1 MNKDS
6 KKEQYKANRT
16 ALIQIS
22 AGLRVLVKAGALD
35 SVNEGLKEIYEK
47 SDSNIEEFRT
57 FWQWKDEG
65 YTINKGSKAFLI
77 WGQPR
82 KGSQIAE
89 GNDEP
94 EDYKYWPLCYLFAN
108 TQVFRPE
115 KEKQPEQEQPHHQRT
130 TAPIFDESMI

>member
-1 MNKDS
+1 MNKDNS
-6 KKEQYKANRT
+6 KIEQYKANRK

-22 AGLRVLVKAGALD
+22 AGLKILVKSGAID
-35 SVNEGLKEIYEK
+35 SINEGLKEIYEA

-65 YTINKGSKAFLI
+65 YTIQKGAKAFLI

-82 KGSQIAE
+82 KGSQVAE
-89 GNDEP
+89 GGEEP

-108 TQVFRPE
+108 TQVYKPIRP
-115 KEKQPEQEQPHHQRT
+115 KQQDEKQQQETPN
-130 TAPIFDESMI
+130 PVFDESLI

>member
-6 KKEQYKANRT
+6 KKEQYRANRT

-47 SDSNIEEFRT
+47 SDPNIEEFRT

-82 KGSQIAE
+82 KGSQMAE
-89 GNDEP
+89 GSDEP

-115 KEKQPEQEQPHHQRT
+115 KEKQPEQEQPSHQRT
-130 TAPIFDESMI
+130 NAPIFDESMI

>member
-1 MNKDS
+1 MNKNS

-22 AGLRVLVKAGALD
+22 AGLRVLVKEGALD

-89 GNDEP
+89 GSDEP

-115 KEKQPEQEQPHHQRT
+115 KEKQPEQEQPRHQRT
-130 TAPIFDESMI
+130 ATPIFDESMI

>member
-22 AGLRVLVKAGALD
+22 AGLRALVKEGALD

-47 SDSNIEEFRT
+47 SDPNIEEFRT

-82 KGSQIAE
+82 KGSQTAE
-89 GNDEP
+89 GSDEP
-94 EDYKYWPLCYLFAN
+94 EDYKYWPICYLFAN

-115 KEKQPEQEQPHHQRT
+115 KEKQPEQEQPRHQRT

>member
-22 AGLRVLVKAGALD
+22 AGLRVLVKAGELD

-89 GNDEP
+89 GSDEP

-115 KEKQPEQEQPHHQRT
+115 KEKQPEQEQPRHQRT

>member
-22 AGLRVLVKAGALD
+22 ASLRVLVKAGAID

-65 YTINKGSKAFLI
+65 YTIKKGSKAFLI

-82 KGSQIAE
+82 KGSQVAE
-89 GNDEP
+89 GSDEP
-94 EDYKYWPLCYLFAN
+94 DEYSFWPLCYLFAN

-115 KEKQPEQEQPHHQRT
+115 KEKQPDQEQPRHQRP
-130 TAPIFDESMI
+130 TAPVFDESMI

>member
-22 AGLRVLVKAGALD
+22 AGLRVLVKAGAID

-47 SDSNIEEFRT
+47 SDPKIDEFKT

-89 GNDEP
+89 GSDEP
-94 EDYKYWPLCYLFAN
+94 DEYSFWPLCYLFAN

-115 KEKQPEQEQPHHQRT
+115 KEKQPDQEQPHQQRT
-130 TAPIFDESMI
+130 NAPVFDESMI

>member
-1 MNKDS
+1 MNKNS

-22 AGLRVLVKAGALD
+22 TGLRQLVKSGAID

-47 SDSNIEEFRT
+47 SDPNIEEFKT

-65 YTINKGSKAFLI
+65 YTIKKGSKAFLI

-82 KGSQIAE
+82 KGSQVAE
-89 GNDEP
+89 GSEEP
-94 EDYKYWPLCYLFAN
+94 EEYNYWPLCYLFAN
-108 TQVFRPE
+108 TQVFRADR
-115 KEKQPEQEQPHHQRT
+115 EKQPEQERT
-130 TAPIFDESMI
+130 YKHTPAPVFDESMI

>member
-1 MNKDS
+1 MNKDNS

-22 AGLRVLVKAGALD
+22 AGLRVLVKSGAID

-57 FWQWKDEG
+57 FWQWKDDG
-65 YTINKGSKAFLI
+65 YTIQKGAKAFLI

-89 GNDEP
+89 GSEEP
-94 EDYKYWPLCYLFAN
+94 EEFKYWPLCYLFAN
-108 TQVFRPE
+108 TQVFKPGHN
-115 KEKQPEQEQPHHQRT
+115 KQDPEQPQNQT
-130 TAPIFDESMI
+130 AAPIFDESLI